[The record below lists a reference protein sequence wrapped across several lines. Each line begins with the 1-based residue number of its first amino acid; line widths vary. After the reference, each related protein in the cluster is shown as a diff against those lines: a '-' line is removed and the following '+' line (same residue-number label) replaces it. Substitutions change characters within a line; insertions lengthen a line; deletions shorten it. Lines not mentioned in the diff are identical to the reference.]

1 VRRFPQTW
9 CEVSVE
15 ALRHNASTL
24 RARLGAG
31 SGLGVVVK
39 SEAYGHGLDL
49 VTLSLADLVEVF
61 LVHTIDEGLRVRD
74 LVDNRVVLVGA
85 APPAGLE
92 TAVRAGLE
100 PTLTHRGAIEPLAA
114 AAAEAGRTARVHLKL
129 ETGTNRQGML
139 AEELLGLARAISAT
153 DGVELAGISTHF
165 ADIEDT
171 LDHSYARSQFASFS
185 EMGRALAASGI
196 GGVELHCANSAAT
209 LLWPET
215 HGAFVRAGIAAYGL
229 WPSRETWL
237 STILASARGDT
248 PELRPAMTWVAELT
262 QVKDVPAGSFVG
274 YGRTHRM
281 TSRSRLGVVA
291 VGYADGYD
299 RRLSNRAHML
309 LRGQRMPVV
318 GRVCMNLTMAD
329 VSDVPDAAPGDRVVL
344 LGPSGDERLAAEDLA
359 GWIGTINY
367 EVPTRV
373 ALDLP
378 RVATDV
384 PEQLETKL
392 RERGIPLTPPPCLSP
407 TPSRY

>member
-1 VRRFPQTW
+1 MRRFPQTW

-24 RARLGAG
+24 SARLRPGA
-31 SGLGVVVK
+31 GLGVVVK
-39 SEAYGHGLDL
+39 AEAYGHGLDL

-61 LVHTIDEGLRVRD
+61 VVHTVDEGLRVRH

-85 APPAGLE
+85 APPAALE
-92 TAVRAGLE
+92 AAVRAGLE
-100 PTLTHRGAIEPLAA
+100 PTLTHSDSLEALAV
-114 AAAEAGRTARVHLKL
+114 AAAEAGRPARVHLKL

-139 AEELLGLARAISAT
+139 KDELLGLARAISAT
-153 DGVELAGISTHF
+153 EGVELAGISTHF

-171 LDHSYARSQFASFS
+171 LDHSFARSQFQSFS
-185 EMGRALAASGI
+185 EMGRALAACGI
-196 GGVELHCANSAAT
+196 VGVELHCANSAAT

-215 HGAFVRAGIAAYGL
+215 HGAFVRAGISAYGL

-237 STILASARGDT
+237 STILASTGEKP
-248 PELRPAMTWVAELT
+248 PELQPAMTWVAELT

-309 LRGQRMPVV
+309 LRGHRVPVL
-318 GRVCMNLTMAD
+318 GRVCMNLTMVD
-329 VSDVPDAAPGDRVVL
+329 LGDVPDAAPGDRMVL
-344 LGPSGDERLAAEDLA
+344 LGPSGDERLTAEDLA

-378 RVATDV
+378 RVAVDV
-384 PEQLETKL
+384 PADLEVKL
-392 RERGIPLTPPPCLSP
+392 RDHGVPITPPLA
-407 TPSRY
+407 